1 MQGEG
6 HKDNTTEEKKH
17 GTPLQGIHI
26 KASKRRKWMTFRK
39 TERARECVIP
49 RRYPQRPGITHS
61 RQG

>member
-1 MQGEG
+1 MQGKR
-6 HKDNTTEEKKH
+6 HKDKTTEENS
-17 GTPLQGIHI
+17 TARIHTGQTQR
-26 KASKRRKWMTFRK
+26 ASKNHKKMTFRK